1 MLCSVGQVT
10 GSTLGLCAFDFNFIF
25 CLILTLQT
33 STEIVDLTAVVG
45 DCTKQSQHTIY
56 KYASIEERFNSSP
69 ELQEQASVAIGLS
82 LLWQLCVHPGY
93 ERNTA
98 GRCRSRTVLNRL
110 ATDRV
115 SNRIRHR
122 RINVKMNQFW
132 GYT

>member
-10 GSTLGLCAFDFNFIF
+10 GSTWGLCAFDFNFIF

-45 DCTKQSQHTIY
+45 DCTKQSQRTIY
-56 KYASIEERFNSSP
+56 KNASIEERFNSAP

-93 ERNTA
+93 ERNTV
-98 GRCRSRTVLNRL
+98 GRCRSRTVLDRL

-115 SNRIRHR
+115 SNRIRSR
-122 RINVKMNQFW
+122 R
-132 GYT
+132 YTLKQPVTT